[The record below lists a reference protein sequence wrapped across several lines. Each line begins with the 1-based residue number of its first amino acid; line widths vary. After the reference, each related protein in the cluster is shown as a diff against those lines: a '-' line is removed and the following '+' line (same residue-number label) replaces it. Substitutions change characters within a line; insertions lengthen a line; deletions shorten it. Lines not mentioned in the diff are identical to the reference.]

1 MKIALSIIMIYIAFF
16 PKNIKILLKQLILFY
31 LSSFVF
37 GGVAFALLY
46 VIKPQ
51 DILIK
56 NGLFIGTYPIKIV
69 VLGAITGMIVIKI
82 AFRFV
87 KGKISKKD
95 MLCHIEIYMNGKV
108 KQLTAMIDTGNLLQ
122 EPITKTPVIVV
133 EAIELEE
140 MLSSVFIKNLSN
152 ILVGNIPEEL
162 LEYMPKLKV
171 IPFTSLG
178 KENGMLVGIKPE
190 KVIIKT
196 EEEDVKV
203 ESVII
208 GIYEK
213 NLTKN
218 GLYTALIG
226 LNILEQNVKVSA
238 ISNPTSN
245 F

>member
-1 MKIALSIIMIYIAFF
+1 MVYIAFF

-31 LSSFVF
+31 LASFVF

-46 VIKPQ
+46 FVKPQ
-51 DILIK
+51 EILIK

-69 VLGAITGMIVIKI
+69 ILGAITGIIVIKI
-82 AFRFV
+82 AFQFI
-87 KGKISKKD
+87 KGKINKKD
-95 MLCHIEIYMNGKV
+95 MFCNIEIYLNGKT
-108 KQLTAMIDTGNLLQ
+108 KQLTAMIDTGNLLR

-140 MLSSVFIKNLSN
+140 ILPITFIKNLSN

-190 KVIIKT
+190 KIIIKT
-196 EEEDVKV
+196 EEEDINV
-203 ESVII
+203 ENVII

-226 LNILEQNVKVSA
+226 LNILGEK
-238 ISNPTSN
+238 
-245 F
+245 